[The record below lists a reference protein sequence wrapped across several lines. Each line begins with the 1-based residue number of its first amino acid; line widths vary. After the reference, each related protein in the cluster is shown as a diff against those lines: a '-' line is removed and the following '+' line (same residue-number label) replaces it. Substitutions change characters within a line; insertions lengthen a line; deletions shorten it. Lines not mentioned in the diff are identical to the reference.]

1 MPKILRPIL
10 SGIEQAAQDGI
21 EKAAKETLARAKERA
36 PVDTGRLRR
45 SGRVVADDLSATIK
59 FTAPHAFLVHERLDF
74 QHPKGGQA
82 KFLESAALEVDVGQI
97 VAAAV
102 RAQLG
107 G

>member
-1 MPKILRPIL
+1 MPKMLRPIL
-10 SGIEQAAQDGI
+10 TDVEKAAQDGI
-21 EKAAKETLARAKERA
+21 EKAARETLARARERV
-36 PVDTGRLRR
+36 PVRTGRLKR
-45 SGRVVADDLSATIK
+45 SGRVVADDLTATVR
-59 FTAPHAFLVHERLDF
+59 FTAPYSFLVHERLDF

-82 KFLESAALEVDVGQI
+82 KFLENAALEVDVGQI